1 MALTFFS
8 RFYDYS
14 FHWPFYYKL
23 LGDTPELFENQ
34 LPREH
39 SWTRFESTLLF
50 IWEWVPVL
58 KGRRECEAA
67 GRVRRD
73 GDAWLARVIYYKL
86 MSLFL
91 ERSLEV
97 QLLASASFNCNAL
110 KQLFSR
116 ELGQRGVHL
125 STRRSSDAAERW
137 ERASRVVPSASA
149 DSSARRPDLTDRSF
163 LQLYILGNCTTE
175 SELYVNK
182 ARRAHKLTKTS
193 KYCLN

>member
-1 MALTFFS
+1 
-8 RFYDYS
+8 
-14 FHWPFYYKL
+14 
-23 LGDTPELFENQ
+23 
-34 LPREH
+34 
-39 SWTRFESTLLF
+39 
-50 IWEWVPVL
+50 
-58 KGRRECEAA
+58 
-67 GRVRRD
+67 
-73 GDAWLARVIYYKL
+73 

-97 QLLASASFNCNAL
+97 QLLESASFNCNAL

-116 ELGQRGVHL
+116 ELGQHGVHL

-175 SELYVNK
+175 SELCVNK
-182 ARRAHKLTKTS
+182 ARRALKLNQNIQILSKFICPTFVLRWTCSELFNNTKAAANKRNLIKGSLNLIDIKYSNYTRS
-193 KYCLN
+193 KKPLLIVISLWVVTWNPLNQSDIIQSTFWDVILRLN